1 MLTEVTEIMARFKVT
16 FKEDY
21 MPHETTQY
29 CDVRDEN
36 EVKRIYGLDEEDIEW
51 YVITKMD

>member
-1 MLTEVTEIMARFKVT
+1 MRYKVT

-36 EVKRIYGLDEEDIEW
+36 FDKSF
-51 YVITKMD
+51 

>member
-1 MLTEVTEIMARFKVT
+1 MARFKVT

-36 EVKRIYGLDEEDIEW
+36 EVKRIYGLDEDDIEW